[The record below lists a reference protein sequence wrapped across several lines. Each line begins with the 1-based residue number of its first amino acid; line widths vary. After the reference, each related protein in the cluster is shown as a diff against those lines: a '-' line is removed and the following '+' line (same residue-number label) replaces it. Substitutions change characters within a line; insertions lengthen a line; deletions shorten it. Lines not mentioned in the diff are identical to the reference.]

1 MQLGEAISAI
11 ESLANGID
19 PVTGQPLPEP
29 GPYHHP
35 HVIRA
40 LFTVLEQARRAS
52 EGHAST
58 RQTAGS
64 LAGASGLCERVG
76 KPWTPAEDEQ
86 LIAEFHAAVE
96 FREMAKL
103 HGRTR
108 GAIVSR
114 LTKLGE
120 IQPKYVDPAPDME
133 PDFEVPKKDRSQ
145 AGKPWTSEHDAE
157 LIRHYDA
164 GLPLEE
170 IAERLQRG
178 VNAVEVRL
186 IKLGKMECD
195 GDASAGGTI

>member
-1 MQLGEAISAI
+1 MQLGEAIAAI
-11 ESLANGID
+11 DSLANGID
-19 PVTGQPLPEP
+19 PVTGRPLPDS

-35 HVIRA
+35 QVIRA
-40 LFTVLEQARRAS
+40 LFTVLRHLRDQGATSDGAVAEVAMPNVARK
-52 EGHAST
+52 
-58 RQTAGS
+58 
-64 LAGASGLCERVG
+64 LPERVG

-96 FREMAKL
+96 FREMAKM

-120 IQPKYVDPAPDME
+120 IQPKYVDPSSDSE
-133 PDFEVPKKDRSQ
+133 SNWEVLKENRAH
-145 AGKPWTSEHDAE
+145 AGKPWTSEHDAA

-178 VNAVEVRL
+178 VKAVEVRL
-186 IKLGKMECD
+186 IKLGKLEVGEPYVEFD
-195 GDASAGGTI
+195 V

>member
-1 MQLGEAISAI
+1 MQLEEAIAVI

-19 PVTGQPLPEP
+19 PVTGQPLPDP

-35 HVIRA
+35 RVIRA

-76 KPWTPAEDEQ
+76 KPWTADEDEQ
-86 LIAEFHAAVE
+86 LIAEFHAAVD
-96 FREMAKL
+96 FRDMAKR

-120 IQPKYVDPAPDME
+120 IQPKYRDEAPDME
-133 PDFEVPKKDRSQ
+133 PDFEVVKPNRAQ

-164 GLPLEE
+164 GVPLEE
-170 IAERLQRG
+170 IAERLRRG
-178 VNAVEVRL
+178 VKAVEVRL
-186 IKLGKMECD
+186 IKLGRLECD
-195 GDASAGGTI
+195 SDSLAGG

>member
-1 MQLGEAISAI
+1 MQLGEAIAAI
-11 ESLANGID
+11 DSLANGID
-19 PVTGQPLPEP
+19 PVTGQPLPNP

-40 LFTVLEQARRAS
+40 LFTVLSHLREKGAMPDGPNAEAAMPNVARN
-52 EGHAST
+52 
-58 RQTAGS
+58 
-64 LAGASGLCERVG
+64 LPERVG

-96 FREMAKL
+96 FRDMAKM

-120 IQPKYVDPAPDME
+120 IQPKYRDEAPDME
-133 PDFEVPKKDRSQ
+133 SDFEVPKKNRAH
-145 AGKPWTSEHDAE
+145 AGKPWTSEQDAE
-157 LIRHYDA
+157 LVRHYDA

-186 IKLGKMECD
+186 IKLGKLEVESPYVEFD
-195 GDASAGGTI
+195 S